1 MTGIFSFCTM
11 TGIFSKL
18 AHRQL
23 SFGDKTNANHL
34 LIVSNIR
41 VCKIWCFG
49 KADRFLVY
57 FRPVQMKRDG
67 AFVSS
72 LRRAKTWQRS
82 HGFLP
87 LFLNAHN
94 LRAKKNNLYA
104 LGQRFS
110 DEVRKVG
117 ESQPRCRPR
126 GQNAMPPSAIQ
137 HKCRQR
143 GLGTCGRSLCAVP
156 LVTKHPLDRASFS
169 ARRQT
174 CAWNMLDSLAL
185 PPSQPALPKSNEN

>member
-1 MTGIFSFCTM
+1 MTGIFFFCTM

-18 AHRQL
+18 AHRQI

-57 FRPVQMKRDG
+57 SRPVQVKRDG

-72 LRRAKTWQRS
+72 LRRAKTWQRI

-87 LFLNAHN
+87 LLLNAHN
-94 LRAKKNNLYA
+94 IRAKHTTIMPWDKGFQA
-104 LGQRFS
+104 ECAKWGKISPVAGHEDRT
-110 DEVRKVG
+110 
-117 ESQPRCRPR
+117 PCRPLR
-126 GQNAMPPSAIQ
+126 YNINA
-137 HKCRQR
+137 
-143 GLGTCGRSLCAVP
+143 
-156 LVTKHPLDRASFS
+156 
-169 ARRQT
+169 
-174 CAWNMLDSLAL
+174 
-185 PPSQPALPKSNEN
+185 ENVGWGHAEGVCVQCLW